1 MYDIGAGE
9 GLRPLRTPDRG
20 EFSPGPSI
28 TPAAP
33 CSLSLDGRLDG
44 ARSDGEAFDGVLTPL
59 NPRALPGRLDFLT
72 PWHGRAPRNASCTD
86 SPLRDRR
93 SRRLWGNRTGRLIR
107 PDLGSARWPSRQ
119 GSLWRE
125 RPRNGEGRWWILAC
139 TTSPCPV
146 AHQRQKTRGRS
157 LHFLALPARHHDAA
171 CEGVDTRCR
180 CPTGLYP
187 RGGGQ
192 SLSFRVQCGF
202 LGTTWTTTARASPSE
217 SGALGLL
224 KGRATSCAT
233 SMRRP
238 PFVRWPPI

>member
-1 MYDIGAGE
+1 MAERGGDGGAGAATRSKGEPAYPMSYIGAGE

-20 EFSPGPSI
+20 ERSPGPSI

-33 CSLSLDGRLDG
+33 FSLSHDCGLDG

-59 NPRALPGRLDFLT
+59 NPPALPGRLDFLT
-72 PWHGRAPRNASCTD
+72 PWHTRTPRNASWSD

-93 SRRLWGNRTGRLIR
+93 SRRLWGNRTDRLIR

-146 AHQRQKTRGRS
+146 PHQRQKIGGRS
-157 LHFLALPARHHDAA
+157 LHFLPLLSGAT
-171 CEGVDTRCR
+171 TRR
-180 CPTGLYP
+180 A
-187 RGGGQ
+187 RGGHAMPA
-192 SLSFRVQCGF
+192 LH
-202 LGTTWTTTARASPSE
+202 
-217 SGALGLL
+217 GALRQRT
-224 KGRATSCAT
+224 RAIRANPRP
-233 SMRRP
+233 MRIP
-238 PFVRWPPI
+238 GHNLDHNGEGFAL